1 MTKNYI
7 ADYRQKDQINL
18 FYICAGNNRRQS
30 IKETDDVQMI
40 NNKNELI
47 ENSQLE
53 CKRIISIGI
62 CVYAETYR
70 RQNTSRDDEAI
81 FNVDIQ
87 DESTKKNQL
96 ENKYGMQLIDYSIQG
111 KPPFIPPNVSYNKTA
126 YIIHWL
132 ENVSKAMNIKNIGPT
147 RKQLSIGQNQLAIQ
161 SHDARSTRSNSN
173 RPQMENRHKNNLG
186 NYNKVCNI
194 NNVI

>member
-1 MTKNYI
+1 M
-7 ADYRQKDQINL
+7 
-18 FYICAGNNRRQS
+18 
-30 IKETDDVQMI
+30 
-40 NNKNELI
+40 I

-70 RQNTSRDDEAI
+70 RQNTKRNTTHDNQAV
-81 FNVDIQ
+81 FNIDIQ

-96 ENKYGMQLIDYSIQG
+96 KNKYDMQLIDYSIIQG

-132 ENVSKAMNIKNIGPT
+132 ENVSKAMNIKNIGST
-147 RKQLSIGQNQLAIQ
+147 WKQLSIRHNQLTDIQ
-161 SHDARSTRSNSN
+161 SQDTRSTRSNSN
-173 RPQMENRHKNNLG
+173 RLHMENRHENNLG
-186 NYNKVCNI
+186 DYNNVCNI

>member
-1 MTKNYI
+1 
-7 ADYRQKDQINL
+7 
-18 FYICAGNNRRQS
+18 
-30 IKETDDVQMI
+30 MI
-40 NNKNELI
+40 G
-47 ENSQLE
+47 NSQLE

-70 RQNTSRDDEAI
+70 RQNTKRNTIRDDQAV
-81 FNVDIQ
+81 FNIDIQ
-87 DESTKKNQL
+87 DESIKKNQL
-96 ENKYGMQLIDYSIQG
+96 ENKYDMQLIDYSIIQG

-132 ENVSKAMNIKNIGPT
+132 KDVSKAMNIKNIEPT
-147 RKQLSIGQNQLAIQ
+147 RKQLLIGHNQLAIQ
-161 SHDARSTRSNSN
+161 LHDARSTRSNSN